1 MELFKAE
8 KIGEMESA
16 ATKKCPNCNQKL
28 ELIRTVF
35 VSSTWNLIR
44 MFECKCGERIWE
56 E

>member
-8 KIGEMESA
+8 KIGEIEGNSIKECRA
-16 ATKKCPNCNQKL
+16 CGERINL
-28 ELIRTVF
+28 VRTVM
-35 VSSTWNLIR
+35 TDENQLIH